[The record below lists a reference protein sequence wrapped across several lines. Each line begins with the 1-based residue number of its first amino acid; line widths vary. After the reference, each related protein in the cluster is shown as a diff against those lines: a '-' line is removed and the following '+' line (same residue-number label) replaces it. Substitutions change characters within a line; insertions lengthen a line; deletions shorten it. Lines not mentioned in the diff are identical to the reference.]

1 MGRALPRPPYLPRRG
16 GAERLGGEDLGG
28 ERRGGELALAGAER
42 VLGGADRAFGGV
54 LLDGAERAF
63 GGVLLDGAGRAFG
76 GVLLDGA
83 GRAFGGVLLD
93 GAERTFGGVLLD
105 GAERTLGGVLLDGA
119 ERTLVDSAGRDDA
132 RPGGVAEAEGRV
144 RTVGGVARLVGGVT
158 RPTGKV
164 ARPTEGFAVRVRVGA
179 FVTGRSPRER
189 APVAGVACFASGR
202 EVRTWEPGVTTGPP
216 ERVRGRVDV
225 TGVALPLPV
234 SGLARTR
241 GRAVLLP
248 DSVRAAPPVRL
259 AVERPTSIPDDG
271 WTVRSTRG
279 TARETGRSGPLS
291 LTYTLGRGSSL

>member
-1 MGRALPRPPYLPRRG
+1 M
-16 GAERLGGEDLGG
+16 GG

-54 LLDGAERAF
+54 FLGGAERAF
-63 GGVLLDGAGRAFG
+63 GGVLRAGADRAFG
-76 GVLLDGA
+76 GEV
-83 GRAFGGVLLD
+83 LD
-93 GAERTFGGVLLD
+93 GAERTFGG
-105 GAERTLGGVLLDGA
+105 AALDGA
-119 ERTLVDSAGRDDA
+119 ERTLVDGAGRDDA
-132 RPGGVAEAEGRV
+132 ARPGGVAEGRV

-189 APVAGVACFASGR
+189 APVAGVACFVSGR

-225 TGVALPLPV
+225 TGVALLLPV

-248 DSVRAAPPVRL
+248 DSLRAAPPVRL